1 MSTGRFDFALAIGGA
16 AGQGIATPGNI
27 LARLFIRRG
36 LHFNAYNAYQS
47 IIRGG
52 HIFLTV
58 RVSDQKIYSHGDKLD
73 LLICLN
79 QDTMDRHLSLM
90 GPGTRVIMNSDTIK
104 PGEAAAGGAS
114 AEGAHTQP
122 GGLELAEDR
131 HQDAQPKA
139 AGEGVQLCP
148 MPIAELTNKSKNKLA
163 QNTVALGVTASLL
176 GLDFQV
182 LEEVLSMQFQRKGQA
197 VVDENVSV
205 ARAGFDHANA
215 NFEPFPDP
223 MQTGPKP
230 LAVWTGNEALAMG
243 GAAAGVKFYCA
254 YPMSPATGVLH
265 WMAKNARDLGIMV
278 RQVEDEICVANMA
291 IGAAHAGCRTMC
303 ATSGGGFALMTEAIG
318 SAGMMEIPVVF
329 IDVQRAGPSTGVPT
343 KTEQGDLWQVLG
355 ASQGDFE
362 RFIVAP
368 QDALDAFNT
377 LPELFNLVDRCQCPG
392 IVLSDLLISEGTFSV
407 DPDDINMLPAIDRGE
422 LITEPRTDV
431 DDLAKSKNGDG
442 LMGVPTNGYLRY
454 KHTESGVSP
463 RALPGL
469 EGYVHVVATDEHD
482 EDGVV
487 ISDEFTNPHKR
498 RKMVEKRA
506 RKFRNITQRIDPPG
520 IEGPAEADVTLI
532 GWGSTY
538 GVIKEA
544 VEQLNREGVRANQ
557 LSIKW
562 IVPLHVEA
570 ITEIVSR
577 SKRTIIVE
585 NNYSGQF
592 YRYLRS
598 ETGLSVDGHI
608 RKYDGEPFMPHHI
621 VSGVLEQLAGKTDH
635 YVPVQEVMV

>member
-1 MSTGRFDFALAIGGA
+1 MNSRTFDFALAIGGA

-27 LARLFIRRG
+27 LARLFVRRG
-36 LHFNAYNAYQS
+36 LHLYAYNAYQS

-58 RVSDQKIYSHGDKLD
+58 RVSDQQVHSHGDRLD

-79 QDTMDRHLSLM
+79 QDTMNRHRGLM
-90 GPGTRVIMNSDTIK
+90 GPGSRVIFNSDTIK
-104 PGEAAAGGAS
+104 AAEAG
-114 AEGAHTQP
+114 Q
-122 GGLELAEDR
+122 
-131 HQDAQPKA
+131 
-139 AGEGVQLCP
+139 GVGLCP
-148 MPIAELTNKSKNKLA
+148 MPVKQLTNNSKNKLA
-163 QNTVALGVTASLL
+163 QNTVALGITMSLL
-176 GLDFQV
+176 GLDFQI
-182 LEEVLSMQFQRKGQA
+182 LEDALTLQFQRKGQA
-197 VVDENVSV
+197 VVDENVGV
-205 ARAGFDHANA
+205 ARSGFEYAGA
-215 NFEPFPDP
+215 NFEPFRDALPF
-223 MQTGPKP
+223 GPKP

-254 YPMSPATGVLH
+254 YPMSPSTGVLH
-265 WMAKNARDLGIMV
+265 WMAKNARELGIMV
-278 RQVEDEICVANMA
+278 RQVEDEIGVANMA
-291 IGAAHAGCRTMC
+291 IGAAHAGCRSMC

-318 SAGMMEIPVVF
+318 MAGMMEVPVVF

-368 QDALDAFNT
+368 TSALDAFNT
-377 LPELFNLVDRCQCPG
+377 IPELFNLVDKCQCPG
-392 IVLSDLLISEGTFSV
+392 IVISDLLISEGTFSA
-407 DPDDINMLPAIDRGE
+407 DPDDINMHPKIERGE
-422 LITEPRTDV
+422 LITQPSATD
-431 DDLAKSKNGDG
+431 
-442 LMGVPTNGYLRY
+442 GYMRY
-454 KHTESGVSP
+454 ENTESGISP

-482 EDGVV
+482 EDGIL

-506 RKFRNITQRIDPPG
+506 RKFQNLAKQVDPPQL
-520 IEGPAEADVTLI
+520 EGPSDAEVTLV

-544 VEQLNREGVRANQ
+544 LVQLKLAGVTANH
-557 LSIKW
+557 LPIKW
-562 IVPLHVEA
+562 IVPFHAEA
-570 ITEIVSR
+570 VTDILSR
-577 SKRTIIVE
+577 AQRTIIVE

-598 ETGLSVDGHI
+598 ETGLAVDGHI

-621 VSGVLEQLAGKTDH
+621 VSGVREQLDGKTDS
-635 YVPVQEVMV
+635 YVPDQEIMV